1 MNAKNSEIMYTIT
14 ADVLIYILF
23 NAVVPRRPKIRKRDV
38 NAE

>member
-1 MNAKNSEIMYTIT
+1 MNAKNSEIMYTIK

-23 NAVVPRRPKIRKRDV
+23 NAVLRHPKTRKRDV